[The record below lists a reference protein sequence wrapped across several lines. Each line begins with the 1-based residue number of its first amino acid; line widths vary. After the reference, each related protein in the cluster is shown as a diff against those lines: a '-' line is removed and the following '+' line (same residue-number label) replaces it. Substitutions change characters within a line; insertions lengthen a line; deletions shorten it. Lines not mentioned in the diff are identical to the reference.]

1 MNDDNYSGSSS
12 STNKSPPTSL
22 TMSEEGAVD
31 EIQALAS
38 QEPSCQISSMGSDSR
53 SSCLVSRLEI

>member
-1 MNDDNYSGSSS
+1 MYDDNYSASLS
-12 STNKSPPTSL
+12 STNKSHPSSS

-53 SSCLVSRLEI
+53 SSCLVSRLDI